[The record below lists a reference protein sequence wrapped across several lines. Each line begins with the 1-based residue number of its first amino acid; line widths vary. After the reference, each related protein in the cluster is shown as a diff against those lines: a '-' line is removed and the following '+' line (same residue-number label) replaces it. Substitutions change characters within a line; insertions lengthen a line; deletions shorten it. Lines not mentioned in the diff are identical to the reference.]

1 MILQRIV
8 DLVTR
13 RPQHL
18 VEVESSRMQLDET
31 TVPVYERVL
40 AELALLESELKHY
53 GSHAPH

>member
-40 AELALLESELKHY
+40 AELARLESELKNAH
-53 GSHAPH
+53 H